1 MQKDKDAARKG
12 AKDKDDAEKK
22 VANAKDNTDAAPKA
36 TPSPKT
42 DAANANTNAAN
53 ANYGKPSA
61 PSATPSPKTKP
72 KATPKAS
79 SKRKFDGGRADAE
92 AGASLVPTFPMHW
105 CCFQLRNHSGNTA
118 ARQCHIGNTA
128 IYIQQCHSRNTTVKK
143 SEAVAQL
150 KIIMH
155 KIVLANVP
163 TQATDYAKTRIDH
176 EVVPFVV
183 ELEKTR
189 NQVLART
196 KPIDKNMAP
205 KTAGFQRISVFGF
218 CLVHPSW
225 SFGALDDIIIN

>member
-92 AGASLVPTFPMHW
+92 AGASLVPTFTMHW
-105 CCFQLRNHSGNTA
+105 CCFQLRNHSGNTSL
-118 ARQCHIGNTA
+118 GNA
-128 IYIQQCHSRNTTVKK
+128 ISEIQLFTSNNVIAEIQLLRN
-143 SEAVAQL
+143 L
-150 KIIMH
+150 K
-155 KIVLANVP
+155 LL
-163 TQATDYAKTRIDH
+163 R
-176 EVVPFVV
+176 
-183 ELEKTR
+183 
-189 NQVLART
+189 
-196 KPIDKNMAP
+196 
-205 KTAGFQRISVFGF
+205 S
-218 CLVHPSW
+218 
-225 SFGALDDIIIN
+225 